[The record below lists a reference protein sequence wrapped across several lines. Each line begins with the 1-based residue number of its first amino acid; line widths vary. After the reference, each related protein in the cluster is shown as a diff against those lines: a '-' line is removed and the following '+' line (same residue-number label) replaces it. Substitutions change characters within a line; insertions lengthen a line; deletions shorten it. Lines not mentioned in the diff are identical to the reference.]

1 MEGIFLF
8 RDSGFNL
15 YIELYYKMIK
25 AGIIDPTKVASSF
38 RKNAALIANKLL
50 TTECV
55 IADRPKKDEANG
67 SHGVP
72 DMGAMGGY

>member
-8 RDSGFNL
+8 RDSGFNS
-15 YIELYYKMIK
+15 YIELYYISLRLVLLIQLKLLL
-25 AGIIDPTKVASSF
+25 ALE
-38 RKNAALIANKLL
+38 NAASIAGMLL

-67 SHGVP
+67 NHGAP
-72 DMGAMGGY
+72 DMGGMGGY